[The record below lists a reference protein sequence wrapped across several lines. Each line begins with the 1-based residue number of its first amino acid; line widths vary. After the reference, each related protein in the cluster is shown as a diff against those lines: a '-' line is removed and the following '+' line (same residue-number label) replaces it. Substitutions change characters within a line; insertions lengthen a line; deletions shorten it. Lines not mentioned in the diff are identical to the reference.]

1 VTIPELETERL
12 LLRGFGEG
20 HLDGWAAIC
29 ADPEVM
35 RWIGEP
41 NGMSRGRAWRDIAY
55 MAGHWE
61 LRRFGQ
67 WAVVERDGGAL
78 VGRTGLIRPEGWP
91 GIEVGWVM
99 ARARWGRGYAPEAA
113 AAAVDWG
120 REALGLDHVI
130 SLIEDHNGA
139 SQRVAE
145 KLGMRQEGR
154 TRIHDGTIPVR
165 IFGKDLGSQD
175 R

>member
-12 LLRGFGEG
+12 RLRGFSEAD
-20 HLDGWAAIC
+20 LDAWAAIC

-41 NGMSRGRAWRDIAY
+41 AGMSRERAWRDMAY
-55 MAGHWE
+55 MLGHWE
-61 LRRFGQ
+61 LRGFGQ
-67 WAVVERDGGAL
+67 WAIVERDRGAL

-91 GIEVGWVM
+91 GVEVGWVI
-99 ARARWGRGYAPEAA
+99 ARERWGRGYAPEAA

-120 REALGLDHVI
+120 RAAFGLDHVI

-139 SQRVAE
+139 SQRVAA
-145 KLGMRQEGR
+145 KLGMRVEGR